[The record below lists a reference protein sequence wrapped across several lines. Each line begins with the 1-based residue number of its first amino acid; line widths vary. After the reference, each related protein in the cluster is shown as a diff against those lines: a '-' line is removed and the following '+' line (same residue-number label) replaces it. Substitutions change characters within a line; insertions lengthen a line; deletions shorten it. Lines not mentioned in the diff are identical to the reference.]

1 MPHRRERAGLRCD
14 AQDPFALLTLPG
26 RDLSASSLLGGVGG
40 HPNPAAR
47 SQVPSARGQLRGWP
61 IPARLHPARQRR
73 FRERGRYRAERSG
86 DEAAAAGVC
95 AGTDRQRHHGG
106 ADPVSAHRDAP
117 CWGCAVRGGCA
128 VLCRGCAGD
137 VLCCAGDVLGS
148 LCWASPAG
156 PRSPCSL
163 GVCGGRWPRWG
174 HGGTAPCGCGRRARS
189 AALAERDQLRLFHG
203 YRAAPGCHR
212 PCVKAP
218 GLPKTVGISKHW
230 GSPSSS
236 GDPKDTGKSL
246 GLTEP
251 PK

>member
-1 MPHRRERAGLRCD
+1 MHIPLAALPAGIYPPLCCFLAVMPHRRERAGLRCD

-26 RDLSASSLLGGVGG
+26 RDLSASSLLGGVRG

-128 VLCRGCAGD
+128 VLCWGCAVLGMCCAVPGMCWALCAGLARPGPARHALWGCAGGGGR
-137 VLCCAGDVLGS
+137 AGDT
-148 LCWASPAG
+148 AG
-156 PRSPCSL
+156 PP
-163 GVCGGRWPRWG
+163 
-174 HGGTAPCGCGRRARS
+174 
-189 AALAERDQLRLFHG
+189 
-203 YRAAPGCHR
+203 RAAAGG
-212 PCVKAP
+212 AP
-218 GLPKTVGISKHW
+218 GALRWRSVT
-230 GSPSSS
+230 SS
-236 GDPKDTGKSL
+236 GCSTATGQL
-246 GLTEP
+246 QDATGRV
-251 PK
+251 